1 MHVQQSEQWRTYLL
15 LAERGDHLGRALG
28 VEVKAVAAE
37 GARDHRHPLQLRRE
51 RELAQNADLERDVLC
66 GSNKLFVTKIQTFCA
81 YFTLQSN
88 ICFYKNTLHLITR
101 QR

>member
-66 GSNKLFVTKIQTFCA
+66 HSNDIDHINSEILRI
-81 YFTLQSN
+81 LQATVEQLM
-88 ICFYKNTLHLITR
+88 NTLHLITR